1 MAHHPYRI
9 REIAEQSGLS
19 LATVDRVLNER
30 PGVRASTAEEVRRAI
45 VDLDRQREQVRLA
58 GRTFLVDLV
67 MRAPRRF
74 AAEVRG
80 ALEAELPML
89 APAVVRSRFRLREE
103 GPVAEVAA
111 TLDDIARRGSHG
123 VLLKAPDHPVVVE
136 AVDRLVAR
144 GVPVVT
150 LATDLPLS
158 RRLAY
163 VGIDNRAAGA
173 TAAYLLTRMSP
184 ASTAPV
190 LVTLSS
196 TSFRGEE
203 EREAGFRSTMRELAP
218 ERPLREVSETDG
230 LDASML
236 RAVGAVLDAEP
247 DLTCVY
253 SIGGGNTA
261 VLEAFAARG
270 RTPAVFVGHDLDA
283 DNVTLLRRHQI
294 TAVLHHDLRAD
305 AQQACRLLLQW
316 HGALP
321 GRASSAP
328 SAIRVVTPYNV

>member
-1 MAHHPYRI
+1 VA
-9 REIAEQSGLS
+9 
-19 LATVDRVLNER
+19 
-30 PGVRASTAEEVRRAI
+30 EVRQAI
-45 VDLDRQREQVRLA
+45 VDLDRQRDSLRLA
-58 GRTFLVDLV
+58 GRTFVVDLV

-74 AAEVRG
+74 TDEVRA
-80 ALEAELPML
+80 ALEAELPL
-89 APAVVRSRFRLREE
+89 LQPAVVRSRFRLREE

-111 TLDDIARRGSHG
+111 TLDGIARRGSHG
-123 VLLKAPDHPVVVE
+123 VLLKAPDHPVVVD

-163 VGIDNRAAGA
+163 IGIDNRAAGA
-173 TAAYLLTRMSP
+173 TAAYLLTRMSGSSQGP
-184 ASTAPV
+184 A

-203 EREAGFRSTMRELAP
+203 EREAGFRSAMRTMAP
-218 ERPLREVSETDG
+218 GRALREVSETDG

-236 RAVGAVLDAEP
+236 RAVGQVLDADPEL
-247 DLTCVY
+247 DAVY

-261 VLEAFAARG
+261 VLEAFRTRG
-270 RTPAVFVGHDLDA
+270 RTPRVFVGHDLDA
-283 DNVTLLRRHQI
+283 DNLTLLRRHQI

-305 AQQACRLLLQW
+305 ARQACRLLLQW
-316 HGALP
+316 HGAIP

-328 SAIRVVTPYNV
+328 SAIQVVTPYNV

>member
-1 MAHHPYRI
+1 M
-9 REIAEQSGLS
+9 
-19 LATVDRVLNER
+19 
-30 PGVRASTAEEVRRAI
+30 RASTVAEVQQAI
-45 VDLDRQREQVRLA
+45 VDLDRQRDSLRLA
-58 GRTFLVDLV
+58 GRTFVMDLV
-67 MRAPRRF
+67 MRAPKRF
-74 AAEVRG
+74 TAEVRA
-80 ALEAELPML
+80 ALEAELPL
-89 APAVVRSRFRLREE
+89 LQPAVVRSRFRLREE

-123 VLLKAPDHPVVVE
+123 VLLKAPDHPVVVD
-136 AVDRLVAR
+136 AVERLTAQ
-144 GVPVVT
+144 GIPVVT

-184 ASTAPV
+184 DSTAPV

-203 EREAGFRSTMRELAP
+203 EREAGFRSAMRTMVPGRA
-218 ERPLREVSETDG
+218 LREVSETDG

-236 RAVGAVLDAEP
+236 RAVGEVLDAEP
-247 DLTCVY
+247 DLDTVY

-261 VLEAFAARG
+261 VLAAFGDHG
-270 RTPAVFVGHDLDA
+270 RTPRVFVGHDLDA
-283 DNVTLLRRHQI
+283 DNLTLLRRHQI

-305 AQQACRLLLQW
+305 ARQACRLLLQW

-328 SAIRVVTPYNV
+328 SAIQVVTPYNV

>member
-1 MAHHPYRI
+1 M
-9 REIAEQSGLS
+9 AEQSGLS

-30 PGVRASTAEEVRRAI
+30 PGVRASTVAEVQQAI
-45 VDLDRQREQVRLA
+45 VDLDRQRDQVRLA
-58 GRTFLVDLV
+58 GRTFVVDLV
-67 MRAPRRF
+67 MRAPKRF
-74 AAEVRG
+74 TAEVRA
-80 ALEAELPML
+80 ALEAELPLL

-103 GPVAEVAA
+103 GPVGEVVA
-111 TLDDIARRGSHG
+111 TLDDLVRRGSHG
-123 VLLKAPDHPVVVE
+123 VLLKAPDHPDVVD

-173 TAAYLLTRMSP
+173 TAAYLLTRMS
-184 ASTAPV
+184 AGSTAPV

-203 EREAGFRSTMRELAP
+203 EREAGFRSAMRTMAP
-218 ERPLREVSETDG
+218 ARTLREVSETDG

-236 RAVGAVLDAEP
+236 RAVGEVLDAEP
-247 DLTCVY
+247 ELDTVY

-261 VLEAFAARG
+261 VLEAFGARG
-270 RTPAVFVGHDLDA
+270 RTPRVFVGHDLDT
-283 DNVTLLRRHQI
+283 DNLTLLRRHQI

-305 AQQACRLLLQW
+305 ARQACRLLLQW
-316 HGALP
+316 HGAIP

-328 SAIRVVTPYNV
+328 SAIQVVTPYNV

>member
-1 MAHHPYRI
+1 
-9 REIAEQSGLS
+9 
-19 LATVDRVLNER
+19 VLNER
-30 PGVRASTAEEVRRAI
+30 PGVRASTVAEVRQAI
-45 VDLDRQREQVRLA
+45 VDLDRQRDQVRLA
-58 GRTFLVDLV
+58 GRTFVVDLV

-74 AAEVRG
+74 TDGVRA
-80 ALEAELPML
+80 ALEAELPLL

-103 GPVAEVAA
+103 GPVGEVAA
-111 TLDDIARRGSHG
+111 TLDGIGRRGSHG
-123 VLLKAPDHPVVVE
+123 VLLKAPDHPVVVD
-136 AVDRLVAR
+136 AVDRLVQR
-144 GVPVVT
+144 GIPVVT

-173 TAAYLLTRMSP
+173 TAAYLLTR
-184 ASTAPV
+184 TTLDERGPV

-203 EREAGFRSTMRELAP
+203 EREVGFRSAMREMAP
-218 ERPLREVSETDG
+218 GRALREVSETDG

-236 RAVGAVLDAEP
+236 RAVGDVLDAEP
-247 DLTCVY
+247 DLDTVY

-261 VLEAFAARG
+261 VLAAFAARG
-270 RTPAVFVGHDLDA
+270 RTPRAFVGHDLDE
-283 DNVTLLRRHQI
+283 DNLTLLRRHQI

-305 AQQACRLLLQW
+305 ARQACRLLLQW
-316 HGALP
+316 HGAIP

-328 SAIRVVTPYNV
+328 SAIQVVTPYNVPIAPLLR

>member
-1 MAHHPYRI
+1 M
-9 REIAEQSGLS
+9 
-19 LATVDRVLNER
+19 
-30 PGVRASTAEEVRRAI
+30 RASTVAEVQQAI
-45 VDLDRQREQVRLA
+45 VDLDRQRDSLRLA
-58 GRTFLVDLV
+58 GRTFVVDLV
-67 MRAPRRF
+67 MRAPKRF
-74 AAEVRG
+74 TAEVRA
-80 ALEAELPML
+80 ALEAELPL
-89 APAVVRSRFRLREE
+89 LQPAVVRSRFRLREE

-123 VLLKAPDHPVVVE
+123 VLLKAPDHPVVVD
-136 AVDRLVAR
+136 AVERLTAQ
-144 GVPVVT
+144 GIPVVT

-184 ASTAPV
+184 DSTAPV

-203 EREAGFRSTMRELAP
+203 EREAGFRSAMRTMVPGRA
-218 ERPLREVSETDG
+218 LREVSETDG

-236 RAVGAVLDAEP
+236 RAVGEVLDAEP
-247 DLTCVY
+247 DLDTVY

-261 VLEAFAARG
+261 VLAAFGDHG
-270 RTPAVFVGHDLDA
+270 RTPRVFVGHDLDA
-283 DNVTLLRRHQI
+283 DNLTLLRRHQI

-305 AQQACRLLLQW
+305 ARQACRLLLQW

-328 SAIRVVTPYNV
+328 SAIQVVTPYNV

>member
-1 MAHHPYRI
+1 
-9 REIAEQSGLS
+9 
-19 LATVDRVLNER
+19 
-30 PGVRASTAEEVRRAI
+30 VRASTVAEVQQAI
-45 VDLDRQREQVRLA
+45 VDLDRQRDSLRLA
-58 GRTFLVDLV
+58 GRTFVVDLV
-67 MRAPRRF
+67 MRAPKRF
-74 AAEVRG
+74 TAEVRA
-80 ALEAELPML
+80 ALEAELPL
-89 APAVVRSRFRLREE
+89 LQPAVVRSRFRLREE

-123 VLLKAPDHPVVVE
+123 VLLKAPDHPVVVD
-136 AVDRLVAR
+136 AVERLTAQ
-144 GVPVVT
+144 GIPVVT

-184 ASTAPV
+184 DSTAPV

-203 EREAGFRSTMRELAP
+203 EREAGFRSAMRTMVPGRA
-218 ERPLREVSETDG
+218 LREVSETDG

-236 RAVGAVLDAEP
+236 RAVGEVLDAEP
-247 DLTCVY
+247 DLDTVY

-261 VLEAFAARG
+261 VLAAFGDHG
-270 RTPAVFVGHDLDA
+270 RTPRVFVGHDLDA
-283 DNVTLLRRHQI
+283 DNLTLLRRHQI

-305 AQQACRLLLQW
+305 ARQACRLLLQW

-328 SAIRVVTPYNV
+328 SAIQVVTPYNV

>member
-1 MAHHPYRI
+1 MPQHPYRL

-30 PGVRASTAEEVRRAI
+30 AGVRASTVVEVRRAI
-45 VDLDRQREQVRLA
+45 VDLDRQRDQVRLA
-58 GRTFLVDLV
+58 GRTFVVDLV
-67 MRAPRRF
+67 MRAPKRF
-74 AAEVRG
+74 TAEVRA
-80 ALEAELPML
+80 ALEAELPLL

-123 VLLKAPDHPVVVE
+123 VLLKAPDHPQVLD
-136 AVDRLVAR
+136 AVDRLVGR
-144 GVPVVT
+144 GIPVVT

-173 TAAYLLTRMSP
+173 TAAYLLTRMSVG
-184 ASTAPV
+184 STAPV

-196 TSFRGEE
+196 TSFRGDE
-203 EREAGFRSTMRELAP
+203 EREAGFRSAMRTMAP
-218 ERPLREVSETDG
+218 SRVLREVLETDG

-236 RAVGAVLDAEP
+236 HAVGEVLDAEP
-247 DLTCVY
+247 DLDTVY

-261 VLEAFAARG
+261 VLEAFGARG
-270 RTPAVFVGHDLDA
+270 RTPGVFVGHDLDT
-283 DNVTLLRRHQI
+283 DNLTLLRRHQI
-294 TAVLHHDLRAD
+294 TAVLHHDLRVD
-305 AQQACRLLLQW
+305 ARQACRLLLQW
-316 HGALP
+316 HGAIP
-321 GRASSAP
+321 GRVSSAP

>member
-1 MAHHPYRI
+1 
-9 REIAEQSGLS
+9 
-19 LATVDRVLNER
+19 
-30 PGVRASTAEEVRRAI
+30 VRQAI
-45 VDLDRQREQVRLA
+45 VDLDRQRDQVRLA
-58 GRTFLVDLV
+58 GRTFVVDLV
-67 MRAPRRF
+67 MRAPKRF
-74 AAEVRG
+74 TAEVRT
-80 ALEAELPML
+80 ALEAELPL
-89 APAVVRSRFRLREE
+89 LQPAVVRSRFRLREE

-111 TLDDIARRGSHG
+111 TLVDIARRGSHG
-123 VLLKAPDHPVVVE
+123 VLLKAPDHPVVVD
-136 AVDRLVAR
+136 AVERLVER
-144 GVPVVT
+144 GIPVVT

-173 TAAYLLTRMSP
+173 TAAYLLTRMS
-184 ASTAPV
+184 AGSDAPV

-203 EREAGFRSTMRELAP
+203 EREAGFRSAMRTMAP
-218 ERPLREVSETDG
+218 ARKLREVSETDG

-247 DLTCVY
+247 DLDTVY

-261 VLEAFAARG
+261 VLAAFAARG
-270 RTPAVFVGHDLDA
+270 RVPRVFVGHDLDA
-283 DNVTLLRRHQI
+283 DNLTLLRRHQI

-305 AQQACRLLLQW
+305 ARQACRLLLQW
-316 HGALP
+316 HRALP

-328 SAIRVVTPYNV
+328 SAIQVVTPYNV

>member
-1 MAHHPYRI
+1 MAHPYRI

-30 PGVRASTAEEVRRAI
+30 PGVRASTVAEVRQAI
-45 VDLDRQREQVRLA
+45 VDLDRQRDSLRLA
-58 GRTFLVDLV
+58 GRTFVVDLV
-67 MRAPRRF
+67 MRAPKRF
-74 AAEVRG
+74 TDEVRA
-80 ALEAELPML
+80 ALEAELPL
-89 APAVVRSRFRLREE
+89 LQPAVVRSRFRLREE
-103 GPVAEVAA
+103 GPVAELAA
-111 TLDDIARRGSHG
+111 TLDAIVRRGSHG

-144 GVPVVT
+144 GIPVVT

-184 ASTAPV
+184 GSAAPV

-203 EREAGFRSTMRELAP
+203 EREAGFRSAMRTSAP
-218 ERPLREVSETDG
+218 GRVLREVTETDG

-247 DLTCVY
+247 DLDTVY

-270 RTPAVFVGHDLDA
+270 RVPRVFVGHDLDA
-283 DNVTLLRRHQI
+283 DNLTLLRRQQI

-305 AQQACRLLLQW
+305 ARQACRLLLQW
-316 HGALP
+316 HGAIP
-321 GRASSAP
+321 GRGSSAP
-328 SAIRVVTPYNV
+328 SAIRVVTPYNL

>member
-1 MAHHPYRI
+1 MR
-9 REIAEQSGLS
+9 Q
-19 LATVDRVLNER
+19 
-30 PGVRASTAEEVRRAI
+30 AI
-45 VDLDRQREQVRLA
+45 LDLDRQRDSLRLA
-58 GRTFLVDLV
+58 GRTFVVDLV
-67 MRAPRRF
+67 MRAPKRF
-74 AAEVRG
+74 TAEVRA
-80 ALEAELPML
+80 ALEAELPL
-89 APAVVRSRFRLREE
+89 LQPAVVRSRFRLREE
-103 GPVAEVAA
+103 GPVAEIAA

-123 VLLKAPDHPVVVE
+123 VVLKAPDHPVVVE
-136 AVDRLVAR
+136 AVDRLVDR
-144 GVPVVT
+144 GVAVVT

-184 ASTAPV
+184 GSTAPV

-203 EREAGFRSTMRELAP
+203 EREAGFRSTMRATAP
-218 ERPLREVSETDG
+218 ERVLREVSETDG

-247 DLTCVY
+247 DLDTVY

-270 RTPAVFVGHDLDA
+270 RVPRVFVGHDLDA
-283 DNVTLLRRHQI
+283 DNLTLLRRQQI

-305 AQQACRLLLQW
+305 LRQVCRLLLQQ

-321 GRASSAP
+321 GRESSAP
-328 SAIRVVTPYNV
+328 SSIRVVTPYNL

>member
-1 MAHHPYRI
+1 
-9 REIAEQSGLS
+9 
-19 LATVDRVLNER
+19 
-30 PGVRASTAEEVRRAI
+30 VRASTVAEVQQAI
-45 VDLDRQREQVRLA
+45 VDLDRQRDSLRLA
-58 GRTFLVDLV
+58 GRTFVVDLV
-67 MRAPRRF
+67 MRAPKRF
-74 AAEVRG
+74 TAEVR
-80 ALEAELPML
+80 AAVEAELPL
-89 APAVVRSRFRLREE
+89 LQPAVVRSRFRLREE

-123 VLLKAPDHPVVVE
+123 VLLKAPDHPVVVD
-136 AVDRLVAR
+136 AVERLTEQ
-144 GVPVVT
+144 GIPVVT

-173 TAAYLLTRMSP
+173 TAAYLLTRMS
-184 ASTAPV
+184 ADSTAPV

-203 EREAGFRSTMRELAP
+203 EREAGFRSAMRTMAP
-218 ERPLREVSETDG
+218 GRTLREVSETDG

-236 RAVGAVLDAEP
+236 RAVGQVLDAEP
-247 DLTCVY
+247 DLDTVY

-261 VLEAFAARG
+261 VLAAFGDRG
-270 RTPAVFVGHDLDA
+270 RTPRVFVGHDLDA
-283 DNVTLLRRHQI
+283 DNLTLLRRHQI

-305 AQQACRLLLQW
+305 ARQACRLLLQW

-328 SAIRVVTPYNV
+328 SAIQVVTPYNV